1 MSIEHTNLRE
11 GHAHLFQLGRSLT
24 MVDLSACASRD
35 EMIDLLSERSK
46 SLPDDG
52 WVLAQGARPDG
63 WNNPRW
69 PSRQELDRACDGK
82 AVVAWCFDYHQMVAS
97 SSALHSAGIDAD
109 TAVESGRI
117 ELDTDGKPTGLLI
130 EHAALKMWSSVPEPS
145 VQDRYDI
152 VRSACLH
159 LESMGFVEMH
169 ELKTQ
174 PWVGGV
180 LSDLYSGGEIK
191 LRSVLFPL
199 MKDLRE
205 TIKESENWN
214 PDAVRMGGGKIFV
227 DGTFNSRT
235 AWMLEPFADGNPEYP
250 CGTPMMKTRQI
261 DRMMSVCKEHELPLA
276 AHAIGDG
283 AVRAVLDAIERTSCA
298 HTGCRIEHAELIDE
312 SDIGRFKELGVIA
325 SLQPCHLL
333 PDIEALNKAVP
344 NRLDRVFPIRELI
357 ESGLE
362 PGVDLIFGSDVPIVR
377 ANPEDSIQAAVH
389 RRRVG
394 MAESEAI
401 NFDQRITEEQA
412 WACFGYVAPSG

>member
-1 MSIEHTNLRE
+1 
-11 GHAHLFQLGRSLT
+11 
-24 MVDLSACASRD
+24 MVDLSACTSRD
-35 EMIDLLSERSK
+35 EMIDQLSERAK
-46 SLPDDG
+46 QLPADG

-63 WNNPRW
+63 WNTPHW
-69 PSRQELDRACDGK
+69 PTIAQLDQACDGR

-97 SSALHSAGIDAD
+97 SLALRSAGIDAD
-109 TAVESGRI
+109 TIVESGRI
-117 ELDTDGKPTGLLI
+117 ELDASGDPTGLLI

-145 VQDRYDI
+145 NHDRHNLIRD
-152 VRSACLH
+152 ACLH
-159 LESMGFVEMH
+159 LEALGFVEMH

-174 PWVGGV
+174 PWIGRV
-180 LSDLYSGGEIK
+180 LSDLYSSGEIK

-199 MKDLRE
+199 MKHLRE
-205 TIKESENWN
+205 TIAQVPNWN
-214 PDAVRMGGGKIFV
+214 PQAVKIGGGKIFV

-235 AWMLEPFADGNPEYP
+235 AWMLEPFADGNPQYP
-250 CGTPMMKTRQI
+250 RGTPMMKTNQI
-261 DRMMSVCKEHELPLA
+261 DRMLLVCKEHNLPLA

-283 AVRAVLDAIERTSCA
+283 AVRAVLDAIERTDCA
-298 HTGCRIEHAELIDE
+298 HTRCRIEHAELIDE

-389 RRRVG
+389 RRRAG
-394 MAESEAI
+394 MDESQAI
-401 NFDQRITEEQA
+401 NLDQRISESQA
-412 WACFGYVAPSG
+412 WACFGV

>member
-1 MSIEHTNLRE
+1 MSTVPTKSTILRE

-24 MVDLSACASRD
+24 MVDLCACTSRD
-35 EMIDLLSERSK
+35 EMIDLLSERAK
-46 SLPDDG
+46 KLPADG
-52 WVLAQGARPDG
+52 WVIAQGARPDG
-63 WNNPRW
+63 WSDPRW
-69 PSRQELDRACDGK
+69 PTRQELDKACDGR
-82 AVVAWCFDYHQMVAS
+82 AAVAWCFDYHQMVAS
-97 SSALHSAGIDAD
+97 SCAIEAAGIDGD
-109 TAVESGRI
+109 TTVESGRI
-117 ELDTDGKPTGLLI
+117 ELDANGEPTGLLI

-145 VQDRYDI
+145 VQDRYEL

-169 ELKTQ
+169 EMKTQ
-174 PWVGGV
+174 PWVGSV
-180 LSDLYSGGEIK
+180 LSDLYSAGEIK
-191 LRSVLFPL
+191 LQSVLFPL
-199 MKDLRE
+199 MKHLRE
-205 TIKESENWN
+205 TIAEVPSWN
-214 PDAVRMGGGKIFV
+214 PQAVRLGGGKIFV

-250 CGTPMMKTRQI
+250 CGTAMMKTKQI
-261 DRMMSVCKEHELPLA
+261 DRMLGVCKEHDLPLA

-283 AVRAVLDAIERTSCA
+283 AVRAVLDSIERTDCA
-298 HTGCRIEHAELIDE
+298 HTRCRIEHAELIDE
-312 SDIGRFKELGVIA
+312 SDIGRFKDLGVIA

-357 ESGLE
+357 ESGLV

-394 MAESEAI
+394 MEEPEAI
-401 NFDQRITEEQA
+401 NFGQRISEEQA
-412 WACFGYVAPSG
+412 WACFTA